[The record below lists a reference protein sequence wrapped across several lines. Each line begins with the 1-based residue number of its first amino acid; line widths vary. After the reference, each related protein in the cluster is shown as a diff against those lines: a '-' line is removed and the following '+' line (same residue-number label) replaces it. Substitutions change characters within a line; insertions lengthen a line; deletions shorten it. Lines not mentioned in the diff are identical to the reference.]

1 MALPQLNVPK
11 YELSVPSTGEKVKYR
26 PYLVKEEKVLM
37 MALESQDEKQM
48 IESIK
53 DLISS
58 CTDGVLRVNKLSMF
72 DLEYI
77 FTKIRTKSVGESTK
91 VKVPCSKC
99 EQLTEVDI
107 DLEVGLKV
115 SKGRDKKI
123 ELTDDTGLI
132 MKYPSIDDYTDVVNS
147 DASEIDKIFKLIVRS
162 IDTIYSGDEV
172 FEARTHSE
180 KELISFIESLNS
192 AQFIIVK
199 DFFDNMPQASI
210 DVDYKCES
218 CGHENS
224 MELKGM
230 SNFFG

>member
-11 YELSVPSTGEKVKYR
+11 YELTVPSTGERIKYR

-37 MALESQDEKQM
+37 IALESQDESQL
-48 IESIK
+48 INALK
-53 DLISS
+53 DLVSA
-58 CTDGVLRVNKLSMF
+58 CTDGLDISKLSMF

-77 FTKIRTKSVGESTK
+77 FIKIRTKAVGETTAIR
-91 VKVPCSKC
+91 VPCESC
-99 EQLTEVDI
+99 EAQVEVDV
-107 DLEVGLKV
+107 DLDTGLKV
-115 SKGRDKKI
+115 SEGRDKKI
-123 ELTDDTGLI
+123 PLTDDTGLI
-132 MKYPSIDDYTDVVNS
+132 MKFPSVNDFYDITQS
-147 DASEIDKIFKLIVRS
+147 KDSEIDKVFKLIIRS

-172 FEARTHSE
+172 FEASTHSE

-210 DVDYKCES
+210 DVEYKCQS
-218 CGHENS
+218 CGHEHK

>member
-11 YELSVPSTGEKVKYR
+11 YELIVPSTGERIKYR

-37 MALESQDEKQM
+37 VALESQDESQL
-48 IESIK
+48 INALK
-53 DLISS
+53 DLVAACADGLDIS
-58 CTDGVLRVNKLSMF
+58 KLSMF

-77 FTKIRTKSVGESTK
+77 FIKIRSKAVGESTTIR
-91 VKVPCSKC
+91 VPCESC
-99 EQLTEVDI
+99 ETQVEVDV
-107 DLEVGLKV
+107 DLDAGLKV
-115 SKGRDKKI
+115 SEGRDKKI
-123 ELTDDTGLI
+123 PLTDDTGLI
-132 MKYPSIDDYTDVVNS
+132 MKFPSVDDFYDITQSKD
-147 DASEIDKIFKLIVRS
+147 SEIDKVFKLIIRS

-172 FEARTHSE
+172 FEASTHSE

-192 AQFIIVK
+192 AQFLIVK

-210 DVDYKCES
+210 DVEYKCQS
-218 CGHENS
+218 CGHEHT

>member
-11 YELSVPSTGEKVKYR
+11 YSLTVPSTGEVVKYR

-48 IESIK
+48 IEAIK
-53 DLISS
+53 ELIAS

-91 VKVPCSKC
+91 VKIPCGSCK
-99 EQLTEVDI
+99 ELVEVDV
-107 DLEVGLKV
+107 DLDVGLKV
-115 SKGRDKKI
+115 SKGREKKI

-132 MKYPSIDDYTDVVNS
+132 MKYPSIDDYTDVTES
-147 DASEIDKIFKLIVRS
+147 DASEIDKVFKLIVRS

-172 FEARTHSE
+172 FDARTHSE

-192 AQFIIVK
+192 AQFVIVK
-199 DFFDNMPQASI
+199 DFFDNMPQAAI
-210 DVDYKCES
+210 DVEYKCHA
-218 CGHENS
+218 CGHENK